1 MKYFVIL
8 LLFVSFSSY
17 GKSKWQKHYDI
28 VVKDIKTVEALKTK
42 DLMLRV
48 RLFELY
54 GEKLTLLLEKE
65 NEYRI
70 KYVETGSKKG
80 LNNVLNLQK
89 KTLRSI
95 ESIAKKIERQTK
107 KKRILAKVYYYRAL
121 NFYLVKDYKRFYR
134 NIKKAEKINKDK
146 SIAYI
151 INTKLADYHYNEKQY
166 KPAERY
172 YKKLLYNKRNKWLTK
187 IYYNLAWSQLKLDKA
202 GPALANLKTAHK
214 LSRKKYYFQIGDQL
228 IDAILLFHAYAKKTK
243 VGLDYMLAHGI
254 NDFDNLLKYL
264 HYIFENGSKTSTKYV
279 IAHFDKM
286 KLTADQEYKLLTKKI
301 LIYRTLKRFSSI
313 QREFKVFRKKLKV
326 LLKKKKDKRN
336 EEELINGVKS
346 YTGYLQELV
355 RSKRLVNKKRKK
367 IYVKYVA
374 YNFNILKK
382 IDRKNALE
390 YNYYEGETYFLMRNY
405 RRASFV
411 YASGINKYKK
421 LNKKRRD
428 KFLDKSFDSLFK
440 SLEKL
445 KKPPA
450 KTLLF
455 AYNSYLY
462 FYPTGP
468 KSALVYQKLINFYR
482 VKNNEK
488 KMFATLRK
496 YNKYYPKDINKQRGV
511 YKDILNRYIKME
523 DIASLVKLKGIVE
536 KNFLKFT
543 KAEIVKLDK
552 IINQIH
558 FKKYD
563 DMAKAGKYTDAIA
576 GFFALYQDEKNEYNI
591 RYNALLKKMFYEN
604 KTQDLENL
612 TDTMKTTI
620 GFFRRKEKL
629 THKNEI
635 LFYAQNICISDLH
648 KNCLEVTNR
657 IKKDKSIKMSKE
669 LDNLSFKVFTIL
681 NDVDDSIFAKATTF
695 ERKNYLF
702 KFLLASDPNFRSPLY
717 NQMYKFKQFRMI
729 IDPSIE
735 QNFWRYYFARLDL
748 SAASEYINKISIT
761 SIKNNYNKLMG
772 MFDRNI
778 TKTKF
783 VLPAPPKVK
792 EITFEVFQKYNQALE
807 AAFINNVKSVDD
819 AIRILHP
826 NFLPQFLSQVVIN
839 FEKESQKIK
848 NYIPIS
854 KDAEL
859 EKAISNRVL
868 ELNKI
873 LDLKLVEYRTLY
885 NQALDKTSVSVGSR
899 RYYEDVMTA
908 PVNYGLGRVIPW
920 QD

>member
-1 MKYFVIL
+1 MNKLIIFIL
-8 LLFVSFSSY
+8 LLSFNAFA
-17 GKSKWQKHYDI
+17 KSKWQKHYDI

-70 KYVETGSKKG
+70 KYVETGKKRG
-80 LNNVLNLQK
+80 LTNVLNLQK

-95 ESIAKKIERQTK
+95 ERIAKKIERQTK
-107 KKRILAKVYYYRAL
+107 NKKILAKVYYYRAL
-121 NFYLVKDYKRFYR
+121 NYYLVKDYRRFYR
-134 NIKKAEKINKDK
+134 NIKRAEKINRDQKK
-146 SIAYI
+146 AYV
-151 INTKLADYHYNEKQY
+151 INTKLADYHFNEKQY
-166 KPAERY
+166 KAAERY
-172 YKKLLYNKRNKWLTK
+172 YKKLTFKKRNKWLTK
-187 IYYNLAWSQLKLDKA
+187 IYYNLAWSQLKLDKTSL
-202 GPALANLKTAHK
+202 ALKNLKTAHN
-214 LSRKKYYFQIGDQL
+214 LSKKKYYFQIGDQL
-228 IDAILLFHAYAKKTK
+228 IDATLLFHAYAKKTK
-243 VGLDYMLAHGI
+243 PGLDYMLANGI
-254 NDFDNLLKYL
+254 TDFDNILKYL
-264 HYIFENGSKTSTKYV
+264 HYVFENGSKSSTKYV

-286 KLTADQEYKLLTKKI
+286 KLNADQEYKLLTKKI
-301 LIYRTLKRFSSI
+301 LVYRTLKRFSQI
-313 QREFKVFRKKLKV
+313 QREFKVFKKKLKS
-326 LLKKKKDKRN
+326 LRRKKFEERN
-336 EEELINGVKS
+336 KTELINGVKS

-355 RSKRLVNKKRKK
+355 RSKRLINKKRKK
-367 IYVKYVA
+367 TYVKYVA
-374 YNFNILKK
+374 YNFNILKI

-390 YNYYEGETYFLMRNY
+390 YNYYEGETYFLMKNY
-405 RRASFV
+405 RRAAFV

-421 LNKKRRD
+421 ARKKARN

-450 KTLLF
+450 KILLF
-455 AYNSYLY
+455 AYNSYLH
-462 FYPTGP
+462 FYPIGR
-468 KSALVYQKLINFYR
+468 KSALVYQKLINLYR
-482 VKNNEK
+482 LKNNEK

-496 YNKYYPKDINKQRGV
+496 YNKYYPKDIEKQRGL
-511 YKDILNRYIKME
+511 YKDILNRYIKIE
-523 DIASLVKLKGIVE
+523 DVASLVKLKGIVE

-543 KAEIVKLDK
+543 KAEITKLDK

-563 DMAKAGKYTDAIA
+563 DMAKAGKYDDAYA
-576 GFFALYQDEKNEYNI
+576 GFMALYQDEKNEYNI
-591 RYNALLKKMFYEN
+591 RFNALFKKMYYEN
-604 KTQDLENL
+604 KNYELEALTETQKLAL
-612 TDTMKTTI
+612 SFLK
-620 GFFRRKEKL
+620 RKEKL
-629 THKNEI
+629 KHKDE
-635 LFYAQNICISDLH
+635 LLYYAQNICISDLH
-648 KNCLEVTNR
+648 RRCLELTNI
-657 IKKDKSIKMSKE
+657 IKKDKTIKVSKE

-681 NDVDDSIFAKATTF
+681 NDVDDSIFLKATTF

-702 KFLLASDPNFRSPLY
+702 KFLLASNPNFTSPLY
-717 NQMYKFKQFRMI
+717 NQMYKYKQFRAI

-735 QNFWRYYFARLDL
+735 QNFWRSYFSNLDL
-748 SAASEYINKISIT
+748 GNASKYINAISIP
-761 SIKNNYNKLMG
+761 SIKKTYASLMAS
-772 MFDRNI
+772 FDRNI
-778 TKTKF
+778 SKTKF
-783 VLPAPPKVK
+783 SLPAPPKVK

-807 AAFINNVKSVDD
+807 SAFINNVGAVDG
-819 AIRILHP
+819 AIRQLHP

-839 FEKESQKIK
+839 FERESQKIK

-885 NQALDKTSVSVGSR
+885 NQALDKTSLAVGSR
-899 RYYEDVMTA
+899 RYFEDIMTT
-908 PVNYGLGRVIPW
+908 PINYGLGRISPW